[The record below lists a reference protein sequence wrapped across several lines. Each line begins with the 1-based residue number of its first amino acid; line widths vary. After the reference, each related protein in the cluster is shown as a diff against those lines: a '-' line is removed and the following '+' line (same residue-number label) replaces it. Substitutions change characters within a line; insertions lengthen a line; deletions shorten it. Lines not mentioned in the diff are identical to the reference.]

1 MVSLPNLSS
10 LRLAGAAGPNFR
22 VPPQPPTGASVADI
36 VANYSKL
43 QDAEHELRV
52 ATNNANAM
60 RSFTGRKEKTRQ
72 ELECRARID
81 NAQNRALKFAAQ
93 MYNLQKALTDG
104 DQQLLESK
112 LVQAVSAADNK
123 KGLVA
128 GVIDAMIV
136 ERSDDY
142 IERVVANAPNF
153 YKTDLAAVMKR
164 TLVWHLAT
172 KAVMSK
178 KSRGNSIY
186 RFVIDTYIK
195 LLEGISGPLEVLQSP
210 YHEGTLFTI
219 PEDWIRQH
227 LPEEVADETPS
238 EQGRRVES
246 AGR

>member
-10 LRLAGAAGPNFR
+10 LSLAGAAGPNSR
-22 VPPQPPTGASVADI
+22 VPPQPQTGASVADI

-93 MYNLQKALTDG
+93 MYNLQKAPTDG
-104 DQQLLESK
+104 DQQLIESK

-142 IERVVANAPNF
+142 IERVNFYNF

-164 TLVWHLAT
+164 TLVRHLAT

-195 LLEGISGPLEVLQSP
+195 LLEGIGGPLEVLQSP

-246 AGR
+246 PGR